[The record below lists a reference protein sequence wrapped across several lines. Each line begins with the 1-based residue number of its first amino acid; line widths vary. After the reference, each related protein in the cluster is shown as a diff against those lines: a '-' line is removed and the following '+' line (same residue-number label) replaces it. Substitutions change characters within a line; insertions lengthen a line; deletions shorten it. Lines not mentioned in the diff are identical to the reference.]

1 MRSSRIARVAALFV
15 LAACSPAD
23 RPRTAFD
30 GSAALALVRAQLDF
44 GPRVPGTEAHRR
56 AGEWIAERLRQRAE
70 RVVEQR
76 WTHVTASGDSLPMR
90 NIFARFRAGVPE
102 RVLYLA
108 HWDTRPVSDQ
118 AKDSLERRIPVP
130 GANDGASGVAML
142 MALADVLAKKP
153 PLYGVDLLFV
163 DGEDY
168 GDFSKNRDVLIGS
181 RYFADHPPTPD
192 YHPIFGVLFDMIGDA
207 DLQIYQEGHS
217 IAEAPEVVARVW
229 AQADDLGYSRYFVP
243 RGAYE
248 VTDDHLP
255 LLAKGMRV
263 IDVVDI
269 DYPAHHTPQD
279 TFDKV
284 SARSLQVVGDVA
296 AALVS
301 P

>member
-1 MRSSRIARVAALFV
+1 MLKPLAVAFLV
-15 LAACSPAD
+15 LASMSCERSD

-30 GSAALALVRAQLDF
+30 GSAALALVRTQLDF
-44 GPRVPGTEAHRR
+44 GPRVPGTEGHRR
-56 AGEWIAERLRQRAE
+56 AGDWIAERMRQRADD
-70 RVVEQR
+70 VVEQR
-76 WTHVTASGDSLPMR
+76 WSHVTAAGDTLPMR
-90 NIFARFRAGVPE
+90 NILARFRVDVPE

-118 AKDSLERRIPVP
+118 AKDTLERRVPVP

-142 MALADVLAKKP
+142 MALADVLQKTP
-153 PLYGVDLLFV
+153 PLYGVDVLFV

-168 GDFSKNRDVLIGS
+168 GDFSKDRDVLIGS
-181 RYFADHPPTPD
+181 RYFADHPPSPD
-192 YHPIFGVLFDMIGDA
+192 YHPLFGVLFDMIGDA

-217 IAEAPEVVARVW
+217 VEKAPEVVARVW
-229 AQADDLGYSRYFVP
+229 AQADDLGYSRYFIP
-243 RGAYE
+243 RGGYE

-269 DYPAHHTPQD
+269 DFPAHHTPQD

>member
-1 MRSSRIARVAALFV
+1 MRSSRIVRVAALF
-15 LAACSPAD
+15 LLSACSPVD

-30 GSAALALVRAQLDF
+30 GSAALALVRTQLDF

-56 AGEWIAERLRQRAE
+56 AGDWIADRMRQRAE
-70 RVVEQR
+70 RLVEQR
-76 WTHVTASGDSLPMR
+76 WTHVTAAGDSLPMR
-90 NIFARFRAGVPE
+90 NIVARFRADVPE

-118 AKDSLERRIPVP
+118 AKDSLERRLPVP

-142 MALADVLAKKP
+142 IALADVLAKKP

-168 GDFSKNRDVLIGS
+168 GDFSKDRDVLIGS

-229 AQADDLGYSRYFVP
+229 AEADDLGYSRYFVP
-243 RGAYE
+243 RGGYE

-284 SARSLQVVGDVA
+284 SAHSLQVVGDVA